1 MASQDVMG
9 PSQPPAKEAKMES
22 AALTRDVRDCF
33 EYYGHPAVTHL
44 RKRGRRAVWREW
56 VLFDSV
62 DEARE
67 FYHQQT
73 AA

>member
-1 MASQDVMG
+1 
-9 PSQPPAKEAKMES
+9 MES

-33 EYYGHPAVTHL
+33 EYYGHTAVTHL
-44 RKRGRRAVWREW
+44 RKRGRRTVWREW